1 MANKNQY
8 KAQDFIEAIPGTG
21 GIVVRIAQKVG
32 CDWNT
37 AKKYITE
44 FATVRAA
51 YEQEKHAMD
60 DLAENTVLQ
69 AIKDGDVN
77 TAKWWLRVKRR
88 DEFGDNLDVTSG
100 GKDLVIKVTVND
112 DTDSSTD

>member
-1 MANKNQY
+1 MANRNQFTA
-8 KAQDFIEAIPGTG
+8 KQFIDAIPGTG

-100 GKDLVIKVTVND
+100 GDKIEIVVKYAD
-112 DTDSSTD
+112 DDNAP